1 MGTTSVVIRLGR
13 PSPREDLKWRRKSNG
28 APGRSPEGDELV
40 ASLCHRLFL
49 VHPKVQLL
57 AGVNMAPVENLSAES
72 FFIYGFRLLADRT
85 SGL

>member
-1 MGTTSVVIRLGR
+1 M
-13 PSPREDLKWRRKSNG
+13 
-28 APGRSPEGDELV
+28 